1 MKTLKKIIKTFT
13 SILLISAFLIFIGLG
28 AFFINSISN
37 IQTKDISTIVTPKYS
52 LITDSNS
59 RIIEDFRQN
68 SISHVDI
75 EEIPQ
80 VLKDALIS
88 IEDREFYIHNGI
100 NEKRILSSLISNLN
114 PNNNTQGGS
123 TLTQQL
129 VKNLLLTNEKS
140 YKRKIQE
147 AYLSILLEKELTK
160 DEILELYFN
169 RIYFEQSIPGIQYAC
184 NKFFN
189 KDVKNINLPEAALLV
204 GLVKSPSYYYP
215 LTNPDRANQ
224 RKNEVLKAMLDNNK
238 ISKNQYDIA
247 SSFPIEKLIYKKENT
262 KISYPYQ
269 SYLDIVYKEVKEL
282 TNYDLF
288 NTPLKI
294 ETYIDTYL
302 QSYID
307 EIQKG
312 NVITLK
318 NEYQQIGGVV
328 LDKHSNIIG
337 IIGGRDY
344 NGKKLY
350 SHAFDIKTS
359 PASTIKPILS
369 YALGIE
375 YLHLNTLTT
384 LEDKEY
390 YYPNST
396 ILVNNA
402 DKSYLGKIPLIDA
415 LGYSRNTCAVSTL
428 EKVIS
433 KIGQEKVVEYLAK
446 LNIMDEGPFTYSYA
460 IGGMKYGTSP
470 INIAGAYSMLLN
482 NGYYVKPSTIKKITN
497 LETNEI
503 IYEDNRTKEQLISEE
518 SSDIMTNTLERIVD
532 SNYLSMKEAKPNN
545 IKIAGKTG
553 TGAYP
558 QSLIKK
564 YNLPS
569 NADKDIWFSGYS
581 PNYTC
586 SIWSGFDE
594 IIENKKTY
602 FSGKEGKNI
611 PKLIFKELINLL
623 ETKKQNFEITN
634 NLTKVYVVKG
644 LDKAY
649 LPNDIVPSKYIDFAY
664 YKKDDIPSEI
674 LPYPTFNKIED
685 INVVLYE
692 NTLYFSI
699 LNSNIT
705 NDLYSSFYGDK
716 GYLLEVKIN
725 DKIIQNFYTTSEI
738 EFSLEEKGEYQF
750 SLSES
755 YKNNYKLKGDS
766 YQITYLLE

>member
-114 PNNNTQGGS
+114 PNNNPQGGS

-247 SSFPIEKLIYKKENT
+247 SSFPIENLIYKKENT

-282 TNYDLF
+282 TN
-288 NTPLKI
+288 
-294 ETYIDTYL
+294 
-302 QSYID
+302 
-307 EIQKG
+307 
-312 NVITLK
+312 
-318 NEYQQIGGVV
+318 
-328 LDKHSNIIG
+328 
-337 IIGGRDY
+337 
-344 NGKKLY
+344 
-350 SHAFDIKTS
+350 
-359 PASTIKPILS
+359 
-369 YALGIE
+369 
-375 YLHLNTLTT
+375 
-384 LEDKEY
+384 
-390 YYPNST
+390 
-396 ILVNNA
+396 
-402 DKSYLGKIPLIDA
+402 
-415 LGYSRNTCAVSTL
+415 
-428 EKVIS
+428 
-433 KIGQEKVVEYLAK
+433 
-446 LNIMDEGPFTYSYA
+446 
-460 IGGMKYGTSP
+460 
-470 INIAGAYSMLLN
+470 
-482 NGYYVKPSTIKKITN
+482 
-497 LETNEI
+497 
-503 IYEDNRTKEQLISEE
+503 
-518 SSDIMTNTLERIVD
+518 
-532 SNYLSMKEAKPNN
+532 
-545 IKIAGKTG
+545 
-553 TGAYP
+553 
-558 QSLIKK
+558 
-564 YNLPS
+564 
-569 NADKDIWFSGYS
+569 
-581 PNYTC
+581 
-586 SIWSGFDE
+586 
-594 IIENKKTY
+594 
-602 FSGKEGKNI
+602 
-611 PKLIFKELINLL
+611 
-623 ETKKQNFEITN
+623 
-634 NLTKVYVVKG
+634 
-644 LDKAY
+644 
-649 LPNDIVPSKYIDFAY
+649 
-664 YKKDDIPSEI
+664 
-674 LPYPTFNKIED
+674 
-685 INVVLYE
+685 
-692 NTLYFSI
+692 
-699 LNSNIT
+699 
-705 NDLYSSFYGDK
+705 
-716 GYLLEVKIN
+716 
-725 DKIIQNFYTTSEI
+725 
-738 EFSLEEKGEYQF
+738 
-750 SLSES
+750 
-755 YKNNYKLKGDS
+755 
-766 YQITYLLE
+766 